1 MSKKKLPPK
10 FVKAPEGMLDSPL
23 RPTGEA
29 AIAAPAD
36 GFTHAV
42 AARFSPEVGEALVV
56 AAKAEGLTL
65 DGLLRK
71 VVADWLA
78 QRATRVEPVSAA
90 DAEVVND
97 ARPRGLL
104 EAVVTG
110 TASASPGI
118 IFGAPW
124 RTNHTPERPVVRTE
138 QT

>member
-1 MSKKKLPPK
+1 MSKKKLPPQ

-78 QRATRVEPVSAA
+78 TRATRVEPVSAA
-90 DAEVVND
+90 DAEVVSD

-104 EAVVTG
+104 EAVVERAMG
-110 TASASPGI
+110 TLARFGLRAPAMRLAGWLSP
-118 IFGAPW
+118 A
-124 RTNHTPERPVVRTE
+124 R
-138 QT
+138 